1 MLPLYTFLEKIYS
14 IFLEICYNG
23 ARGGIV
29 NMIKCKAC
37 GKDIAKNADRCPN
50 CGCINPMDNVSAA
63 LALIALAILVIII
76 GFMVVSCGNAFLFPI
91 FFP

>member
-1 MLPLYTFLEKIYS
+1 M
-14 IFLEICYNG
+14 
-23 ARGGIV
+23 

-63 LALIALAILVIII
+63 LTLVALAILILII
-76 GFMVVSCGNAFLFPI
+76 GSIVVRCGNAI
-91 FFP
+91 FFS